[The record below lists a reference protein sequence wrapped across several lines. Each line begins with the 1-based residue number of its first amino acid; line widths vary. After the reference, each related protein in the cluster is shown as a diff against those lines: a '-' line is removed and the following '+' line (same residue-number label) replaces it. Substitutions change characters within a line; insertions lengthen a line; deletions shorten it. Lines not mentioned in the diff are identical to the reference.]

1 MKTIKINL
9 IVIAYFVIISIV
21 AIIATSCGSSHA
33 TCDAYSSVKW
43 ENSINNPENGEFIT
57 EVAFN
62 LGIENSQVTQAQ
74 FDERYS
80 EGY

>member
-1 MKTIKINL
+1 MKTLKINL

-33 TCDAYSSVKW
+33 TCDAYSS
-43 ENSINNPENGEFIT
+43 NSIYSPENQEFVT

-74 FDERYS
+74 FDEQYS
-80 EGY
+80 KGY

>member
-33 TCDAYSSVKW
+33 TCDAYSNVKW
-43 ENSINNPENGEFIT
+43 ENSINNSENGEFVT

-62 LGIENSQVTQAQ
+62 LGIENNQVTQAQ

-80 EGY
+80 AGY

>member
-1 MKTIKINL
+1 MRTLKINL

-21 AIIATSCGSSHA
+21 AIIATSCRSSHT
-33 TCDAYSSVKW
+33 TCDAYSKVKW
-43 ENSINNPENGEFIT
+43 ENNINNPENEEFVV

-62 LGIENSQVTQAQ
+62 EGCTSEQVTQAQ

>member
-1 MKTIKINL
+1 MRTLKINL

-33 TCDAYSSVKW
+33 TCDAYSKIKW
-43 ENSINNPENGEFIT
+43 ENNINNPENEEFVV

-62 LGIENSQVTQAQ
+62 EGCTSEQVTQAQ

>member
-1 MKTIKINL
+1 MKTLKINL
-9 IVIAYFVIISIV
+9 IVIAYFIIISIF

-33 TCDAYSSVKW
+33 TCDAYSRVKW
-43 ENSINNPENGEFIT
+43 ENNIKNPENGEFVT

-62 LGIENSQVTQAQ
+62 LGIENNQVTQAQ

-80 EGY
+80 AGY